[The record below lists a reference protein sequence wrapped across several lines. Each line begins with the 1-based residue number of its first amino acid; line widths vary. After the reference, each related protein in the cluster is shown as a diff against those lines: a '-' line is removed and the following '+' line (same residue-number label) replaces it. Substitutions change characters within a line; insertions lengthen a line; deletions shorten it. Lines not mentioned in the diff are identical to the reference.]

1 MASYTEDSV
10 ELREIMGK
18 NIRERREGCGLSQSQ
33 LGKAIGS
40 TQSYISTIENGSGR
54 IVNCVK
60 LYSIAQAL
68 DVSMDDL
75 MGRQRSCP
83 QKYTFS
89 GLRNYNQEHHCKC
102 ADRPC
107 QRKQAGRTL
116 LEPSAGAAEY
126 LGFSVCSVA
135 GR

>member
-1 MASYTEDSV
+1 
-10 ELREIMGK
+10 MGK

-83 QKYTFS
+83 QKYT
-89 GLRNYNQEHHCKC
+89 LLNEDNQEIIIKIHIV
-102 ADRPC
+102 RI
-107 QRKQAGRTL
+107 
-116 LEPSAGAAEY
+116 S
-126 LGFSVCSVA
+126 
-135 GR
+135 

>member
-75 MGRQRSCP
+75 MQVNVS
-83 QKYTFS
+83 
-89 GLRNYNQEHHCKC
+89 
-102 ADRPC
+102 
-107 QRKQAGRTL
+107 
-116 LEPSAGAAEY
+116 
-126 LGFSVCSVA
+126 
-135 GR
+135 

>member
-18 NIRERREGCGLSQSQ
+18 NIRERREECGLSQSQ

-83 QKYTFS
+83 QKYT
-89 GLRNYNQEHHCKC
+89 LLNEDNQEIIIKMIQVLL
-102 ADRPC
+102 D
-107 QRKQAGRTL
+107 KQQ
-116 LEPSAGAAEY
+116 EPQGKSI
-126 LGFSVCSVA
+126 
-135 GR
+135 

>member
-33 LGKAIGS
+33 LGKAIGR
-40 TQSYISTIENGSGR
+40 SGR

-60 LYSIAQAL
+60 LYSTAQAL

-83 QKYTFS
+83 QKYT
-89 GLRNYNQEHHCKC
+89 LLNEDNQEIIIKMIQVLL
-102 ADRPC
+102 D
-107 QRKQAGRTL
+107 KQQ
-116 LEPSAGAAEY
+116 EPQGKSI
-126 LGFSVCSVA
+126 
-135 GR
+135 

>member
-10 ELREIMGK
+10 ELRKIMGK

-60 LYSIAQAL
+60 LYSIAQA
-68 DVSMDDL
+68 
-75 MGRQRSCP
+75 
-83 QKYTFS
+83 FS

>member
-18 NIRERREGCGLSQSQ
+18 NIREHREGCGLSQSQ

-83 QKYTFS
+83 QKYT
-89 GLRNYNQEHHCKC
+89 LLNEDNQEIIIKMIQVLL
-102 ADRPC
+102 D
-107 QRKQAGRTL
+107 KQQ
-116 LEPSAGAAEY
+116 EPQGKSI
-126 LGFSVCSVA
+126 
-135 GR
+135 

>member
-83 QKYTFS
+83 QKYTLLNEDNQEIIIKMIPVHRRS
-89 GLRNYNQEHHCKC
+89 AGRGCYLRNRRLLAGWQEGL
-102 ADRPC
+102 D
-107 QRKQAGRTL
+107 AGK
-116 LEPSAGAAEY
+116 AA
-126 LGFSVCSVA
+126 
-135 GR
+135 

>member
-18 NIRERREGCGLSQSQ
+18 NIRECREGCGLSQSQ

-83 QKYTFS
+83 QKYT
-89 GLRNYNQEHHCKC
+89 LVNEDNQEIIIKMIQVLL
-102 ADRPC
+102 D
-107 QRKQAGRTL
+107 KQQ
-116 LEPSAGAAEY
+116 EPQGKSI
-126 LGFSVCSVA
+126 
-135 GR
+135 

>member
-83 QKYTFS
+83 QKYT
-89 GLRNYNQEHHCKC
+89 LLKEDNQEIIIKIHIV
-102 ADRPC
+102 RI
-107 QRKQAGRTL
+107 
-116 LEPSAGAAEY
+116 S
-126 LGFSVCSVA
+126 
-135 GR
+135 

>member
-33 LGKAIGS
+33 LGKAIGI

-83 QKYTFS
+83 QKYT
-89 GLRNYNQEHHCKC
+89 LLNEDNQEIIIKIHIV
-102 ADRPC
+102 RI
-107 QRKQAGRTL
+107 
-116 LEPSAGAAEY
+116 S
-126 LGFSVCSVA
+126 
-135 GR
+135 

>member
-40 TQSYISTIENGSGR
+40 TQSYSSTIENGSGR

-83 QKYTFS
+83 QKYT
-89 GLRNYNQEHHCKC
+89 LLNEDNQEIIIKIHIV
-102 ADRPC
+102 RI
-107 QRKQAGRTL
+107 
-116 LEPSAGAAEY
+116 S
-126 LGFSVCSVA
+126 
-135 GR
+135 